1 MKKPFVNIDQ
11 DFFNEDVVVKTSLL
25 LNALDSW
32 AIKNHCAPNHSIV
45 IDELDNFT
53 LVIHSTKNKRVNFTL
68 TYKGENRDIKEYIQ
82 YIENELNK

>member
-32 AIKNHCAPNHSIV
+32 AIKKSLCP
-45 IDELDNFT
+45 
-53 LVIHSTKNKRVNFTL
+53 
-68 TYKGENRDIKEYIQ
+68 
-82 YIENELNK
+82 